1 VSRPVRWSAN
11 ALSDLADQVTYIAAE
26 NPSAARR
33 VADVIDR
40 TALALGDMPIGRPG
54 RVTGTYEKAVTGLPY
69 ILAYVITKCQRR
81 SKIQP
86 QGGAKTGHFGFGRNA
101 RHEAAASQPRFP
113 NSWRLTGRFG
123 PSGPNLDRLDQAL
136 LLDLRA
142 RL

>member
-1 VSRPVRWSAN
+1 MSRPVRWSAN

-69 ILAYVITKCQRR
+69 ILAYVITKT
-81 SKIQP
+81 
-86 QGGAKTGHFGFGRNA
+86 GGEEAVAIVRVIHTA
-101 RHEAAASQPRFP
+101 RDWSAETWP
-113 NSWRLTGRFG
+113 
-123 PSGPNLDRLDQAL
+123 D
-136 LLDLRA
+136 
-142 RL
+142 